1 MLEQLISS
9 LESLNITGQIN
20 RPVSAICFDSQE
32 VKPGEVFAAIQGLE
46 SDGYAYQKQAIKAA
60 AAAIVSASEQAQ
72 NSIPFIQVKNA
83 RTALARL
90 AAEFYRYPD
99 KSLNMIAVTGT
110 NGKTTTAYLI
120 RSILEAGGHSG
131 GLLGTIEYFV
141 GNEKIPAERT
151 IPESLDYNDIAS
163 AENARF
169 ILS

>member
-72 NSIPFIQVKNA
+72 NSIPFIQVKMPAPLWLVWLRNFTDT
-83 RTALARL
+83 R
-90 AAEFYRYPD
+90 
-99 KSLNMIAVTGT
+99 
-110 NGKTTTAYLI
+110 I
-120 RSILEAGGHSG
+120 R
-131 GLLGTIEYFV
+131 
-141 GNEKIPAERT
+141 
-151 IPESLDYNDIAS
+151 AS
-163 AENARF
+163 T
-169 ILS
+169 

>member
-60 AAAIVSASEQAQ
+60 AAAIVSASEQVQ

-83 RTALARL
+83 GTALARL

-99 KSLNMIAVTGT
+99 KSLNLIAVTGT

-120 RSILEAGGHSG
+120 RSILEAGRHSV

-141 GNEKIPAERT
+141 GNEKKPSRAHNPGIVR
-151 IPESLDYNDIAS
+151 LQ
-163 AENARF
+163 
-169 ILS
+169 

>member
-1 MLEQLISS
+1 
-9 LESLNITGQIN
+9 
-20 RPVSAICFDSQE
+20 
-32 VKPGEVFAAIQGLE
+32 
-46 SDGYAYQKQAIKAA
+46 
-60 AAAIVSASEQAQ
+60 
-72 NSIPFIQVKNA
+72 
-83 RTALARL
+83 
-90 AAEFYRYPD
+90 
-99 KSLNMIAVTGT
+99 MIAVTGT

-120 RSILEAGGHSG
+120 RSILEAGGHSV